1 MFSNR
6 FDVVISEMNFKK
18 WKTIL
23 FWCIYEQKT
32 FWKATATALLKTPFF
47 DMFTKCNGWWRPTNI
62 NQNSSLKKAKSK
74 NMLSFS
80 WIIWH
85 CPSLSR
91 PISFL
96 WTPSNFCFLTVLVCP
111 TVFGPSV
118 HSAVRQ
124 AILWRCLVNTG

>member
-32 FWKATATALLKTPFF
+32 FWKATATALLKTSFF

-74 NMLSFS
+74 NMLVIFLDNLALSFS
-80 WIIWH
+80 IETNLLSLDPFKLLFSYCSCLSYSLWSKCSFCSQTSH
-85 CPSLSR
+85 SLKVPS
-91 PISFL
+91 
-96 WTPSNFCFLTVLVCP
+96 
-111 TVFGPSV
+111 
-118 HSAVRQ
+118 
-124 AILWRCLVNTG
+124 